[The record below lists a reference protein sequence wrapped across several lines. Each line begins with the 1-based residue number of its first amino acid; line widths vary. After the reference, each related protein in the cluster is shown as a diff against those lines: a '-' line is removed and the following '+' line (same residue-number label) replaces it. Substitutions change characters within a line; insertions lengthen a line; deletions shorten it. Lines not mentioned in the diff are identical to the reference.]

1 MYSEQI
7 GSGQRWGR
15 GVVVVWAKWV
25 KVVQRYRHP
34 VTKLSP
40 GDAVCG
46 TVTTV
51 NNIVVYWKLRE
62 SRS

>member
-1 MYSEQI
+1 M
-7 GSGQRWGR
+7 GGC
-15 GVVVVWAKWV
+15 AKWV